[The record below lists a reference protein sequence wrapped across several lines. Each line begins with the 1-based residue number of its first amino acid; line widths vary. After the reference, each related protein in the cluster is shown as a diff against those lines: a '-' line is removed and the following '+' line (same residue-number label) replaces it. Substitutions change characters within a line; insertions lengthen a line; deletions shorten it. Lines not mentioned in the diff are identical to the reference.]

1 MNYKENIASKK
12 IIVIG
17 SPGSGKSFVSS
28 TLSKKLNIP
37 IFYLDKL
44 YWKENWVATPREQF
58 IAIQQDILKKDSYI
72 IDGNYQSTLELRF
85 KNAST
90 IIFLDIDKNVCFEA
104 VKGRMGQK
112 REDFPNYLE
121 EELDDAF
128 VHSILHFHEESRPFI
143 MGMIDKY
150 SEKNIIV
157 LKNRDE
163 VNEFLK
169 D

>member
-1 MNYKENIASKK
+1 
-12 IIVIG
+12 
-17 SPGSGKSFVSS
+17 
-28 TLSKKLNIP
+28 
-37 IFYLDKL
+37 
-44 YWKENWVATPREQF
+44 
-58 IAIQQDILKKDSYI
+58 
-72 IDGNYQSTLELRF
+72 
-85 KNAST
+85 
-90 IIFLDIDKNVCFEA
+90 
-104 VKGRMGQK
+104 MGQK
-112 REDFPNYLE
+112 REDFPSYLE